1 MHRSEIPKSSN
12 TGRLAIAMLENSELR
27 VRGLENE
34 VVSDPPP
41 GRRLVLYPMPDARPL
56 GPADAE
62 GEPPVLI
69 VPDGNWSQTR
79 RTLVRDRWTRDAE
92 VVRLAN
98 MPPTRYRLRRNR
110 PGTACTLEAI
120 AHALSILEGGDV
132 ARTMIDVLD
141 RFTARIVRMRTDGG
155 SLDRVLSGQS
165 P

>member
-12 TGRLAIAMLENSELR
+12 TGRIAVAMLDNAVLR

-34 VVSDPPP
+34 VVAEPPP

-56 GPADAE
+56 SPADRD

-79 RTLVRDRWTRDAE
+79 RTLVRDRWARDAE

-120 AHALSILEGGDV
+120 AHALAILEGGDV

-141 RFTARIVRMRTDGG
+141 RFTARIVKMRTDGG
-155 SLDRVLSGQS
+155 ALDRVVLPQS